1 MFLVVIMAGNIKLL
15 ILTHNY
21 PRFVGD
27 FAGIF
32 VFLQAKR
39 LTEYGIEPVILAPH
53 DPGAAEY
60 EELDGV
66 KVYRFRYAESDA
78 DETLAYRGTMHQLVL
93 GSVSGIFKFKHFLDS
108 FRAAAFDVIK
118 KEQIEVVAGNWLVP
132 SGIVMKSIAAKTDL
146 PMILSSHGTDIRLLS
161 KYTIITRQFF
171 GRFVRT
177 LHRWTMV
184 SSFLRDEILKLEPSV
199 AKIVEVLPLPH
210 DESVFY
216 RDPSIAR
223 DSNLILAVTRFTDQK
238 RVDFLIN
245 AFAMIAD
252 RQADAHLHIYG
263 SGPLQEAIETLIH
276 SLNLRSRIT
285 IHAPVSQSELCAVY
299 NRAGMVVLNS
309 YHEGFGLALSEAMM
323 CGAPV
328 IGANSGGIVDIV
340 KNNQTGLLVELD
352 NSAALADAMMQ
363 LLTDESLRTRLAD
376 AGHEY
381 ATTAYSSGPLAK
393 RYADIVKSA
402 ALR

>member
-1 MFLVVIMAGNIKLL
+1 MSERIKLL

-21 PRFVGD
+21 PRYSGD

-32 VFLQAKR
+32 VALQAKR
-39 LTEYGIEPVILAPH
+39 LCEHGISPVVLAPH

-60 EELDGV
+60 EVVDGV
-66 KVYRFRYAESDA
+66 TIYRFRYADSDA

-93 GSVSGIFKFKHFLDS
+93 SSVSGIFRFKRFLDS
-108 FRAAAFDVIK
+108 FRGAAFEIIR

-132 SGIVMKSIAAKTDL
+132 SGIVMKSIAAKTEL

-161 KYTIITRQFF
+161 KYLIITRRFF
-171 GRFVRT
+171 GKFLKT

-184 SSFLRDEILKLEPSV
+184 STFLRDEILKLEPAV
-199 AKIVEVLPLPH
+199 EGLVEVLPLPH
-210 DESVFY
+210 DETVFY
-216 RDPSIAR
+216 RDPSITR
-223 DSNLILAVTRFTDQK
+223 DPNSILAVTRFTDQK
-238 RVDFLIN
+238 RVNFLID
-245 AFAMIAD
+245 AFAMIAE
-252 RQADAHLHIYG
+252 RHNAAHLDIYG
-263 SGPLQEAIETLIH
+263 TGPLQEQIEKLVR
-276 SLNLRSRIT
+276 SLGLQTRIS
-285 IHAPVSQSELCAVY
+285 IHAPVAQADLRKVY

-309 YHEGFGLALSEAMM
+309 FQEGFGLVLSEAMM

-328 IGANSGGIVDIV
+328 IGTNSGGIVDIV
-340 KNNQTGLLVELD
+340 RNNQTGLLVELD

-376 AGHEY
+376 AGHQF
-381 ATTAYSSGPLAK
+381 AVDTYSSGPLAK

-402 ALR
+402 VRK

>member
-1 MFLVVIMAGNIKLL
+1 MFLVTVMAGNIKLL

-21 PRFVGD
+21 PRFAGD

-32 VFLQAKR
+32 VALQAKR
-39 LTEYGIEPVILAPH
+39 LTEYGIEPIVLAPH
-53 DPGAAEY
+53 DPGAAEH
-60 EELDGV
+60 EELEGV
-66 KVYRFRYAESDA
+66 KVYRFRYADSDA

-108 FRAAAFDVIK
+108 FRAAAFEIIK

-177 LHRWTMV
+177 LRRWTMV
-184 SSFLRDEILKLEPSV
+184 SSFLRDEILKLEPTV
-199 AKIVEVLPLPH
+199 TKIVEVLPLPH

-216 RDPSIAR
+216 RDPSIVR

-238 RVDFLIN
+238 RVDFLVD
-245 AFAMIAD
+245 AFAMIAE
-252 RQADAHLHIYG
+252 RNTDAHLLLYG
-263 SGPLQEAIETLIH
+263 SGPLQGAIETLIQN
-276 SLNLRSRIT
+276 LNLQNRIT
-285 IHAPVSQSELCAVY
+285 IHAPVSQTELRSVY

-309 YHEGFGLALSEAMM
+309 YQEGFGLALSEAMM

-328 IGANSGGIVDIV
+328 IGTNSGGIVDIV

-363 LLTDESLRTRLAD
+363 LLTDEALRTRLAA

-381 ATTAYSSGPLAK
+381 ATATYSSGPLAK

-402 ALR
+402 AKK